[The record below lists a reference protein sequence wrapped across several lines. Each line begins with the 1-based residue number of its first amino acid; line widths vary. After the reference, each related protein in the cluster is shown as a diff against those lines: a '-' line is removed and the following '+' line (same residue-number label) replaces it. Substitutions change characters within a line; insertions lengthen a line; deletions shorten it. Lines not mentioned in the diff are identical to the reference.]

1 MRLEELQDLVNAGR
15 SLRRTRESL
24 RELDD
29 GELMVSLFCGDGTCV
44 TEIDIE
50 DGLMVAAI
58 KDYLRVKLTADL
70 EEATKLLTAAGVDL
84 PEEEPEEDDAED
96 EQEAA

>member
-1 MRLEELQDLVNAGR
+1 MRLEELQDLVNAGL
-15 SLRRTRESL
+15 SLRRARENL
-24 RELDD
+24 RTLDD
-29 GELMVSLFCGDGTCV
+29 GELSLFCGNGTCV

-70 EEATKLLTAAGVDL
+70 EEATKLLTAAGIDI
-84 PEEEPEEDDAED
+84 PEEEPEDEEDEGED